1 MRTPAPAVRNRGFT
15 LIELM
20 IVVAIIAIL
29 AAIAIPAYQDYV
41 IRAQVSEGLSLSDG
55 AKAAVWDF
63 VSSHGTFPGN
73 NASAGLAKD
82 TSIAGNYVSQVDVNG
97 GAITITYGGPKA
109 NTAIGASAKLAL
121 SPATTAGSI
130 VWTCKVPSGST
141 LSKQYLPS
149 SCR

>member
-1 MRTPAPAVRNRGFT
+1 MRTYRQAGFT

-29 AAIAIPAYQDYV
+29 AAIAIPAYQNYV
-41 IRAQVSEGLSLSDG
+41 IRAQVTEGLSLSDG

-63 VSSHGTFPGN
+63 VSSHGTFPN
-73 NASAGLAKD
+73 NNQSAGLPSES
-82 TSIAGNYVSQVDVNG
+82 SISGSYVSKVSVSG

-109 NTAIGASAKLAL
+109 NTAIGTTATLAL
-121 SPATTAGSI
+121 SPVSSAGSI
-130 VWTCKVPSGST
+130 NWICKVPSGST
-141 LSKQYLPS
+141 LKLQYLPS